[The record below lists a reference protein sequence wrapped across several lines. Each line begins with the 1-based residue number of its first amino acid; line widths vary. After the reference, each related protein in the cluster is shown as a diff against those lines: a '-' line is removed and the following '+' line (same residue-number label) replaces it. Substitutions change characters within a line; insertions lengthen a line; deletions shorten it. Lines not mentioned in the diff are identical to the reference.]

1 MVIIIIVISKM
12 KVKII
17 FMNKDINEYNFWVK
31 DKNKSLVLVSYY
43 NCNLTTYVQ
52 TDKSTH
58 KPE

>member
-12 KVKII
+12 KVKI

-31 DKNKSLVLVSYY
+31 DKNKSLVLVSYH
-43 NCNLTTYVQ
+43 NCNLTTYVL

-58 KPE
+58 KLE